1 MPPHPRRDAKVGTPR
16 CGVTAREIAGGS
28 RVVPE
33 LLRRCCAAQD
43 GAARHPYRERIQIQ
57 LAFSSREPY
66 FPWMVLTESVS
77 EPLKQNQSPDATGIP
92 AHPDQFVHRHI
103 GPNAAEAGEMLVSTG
118 FKNLDELITAAVP
131 ENIRLGRPLQ
141 IPAAKTESEAL
152 ASLKALASQNQVFRS
167 YLGMGYYD
175 CITPAVIQRN
185 VLENPGWYT
194 QYTPYQAEISQ
205 GRLEALLNFQTMV
218 ADLTGLDIAN
228 ASLLDEATAAAEAM
242 IMCHSLKDGRNV
254 FLVSENCHPQ
264 TIEVVRTRAKALG
277 IEVVVGAHENFQ
289 FTEKVFGALV
299 QYPDTFGAIH
309 DYTGLV
315 EQAHAA
321 GALVTV
327 ATDLLA
333 LTLLKPPGEFGADVA
348 VGSAQRFGVPL
359 GYGGPHAAFFA
370 TRDEFKRYMPGRIV
384 GVSKDSRGK
393 PALRLALQ
401 TREQH
406 IRREK
411 ATSNICTA
419 QALLA
424 NMASMY
430 AVYHGPEGLKRIAQ
444 RIRTLTEILACG
456 LVKLGFAVSSEFR
469 FDTLR
474 IDLGDTSSTG
484 ILKIAEAHR
493 MNFRVVDERTLGV
506 SLDETTTESDIA
518 EILQVFNGDKALDFS
533 INELTPKSS
542 NFKLRTSSFLTH
554 KVFNSYHSETE
565 MLRYIKRLES
575 RDLSL
580 TASMIP
586 LGSCTMKLNAAAE
599 MFPISWPEFAK
610 IHPFAPLKQTR
621 GYQTLFQQLED
632 WLAEITGFAGISLQ
646 PNAGAQGEYTGLLV
660 IRAYHESR
668 GEAHRNVCLIP
679 TSAHGT
685 NPASAVMA
693 GLKVVAVACDKDGN
707 IDVADLRAKAEAN
720 KQSLACLMVTYPST
734 HGVFESTIK
743 EICEVIHANGG
754 QVYMDGANLNAQVGL
769 CRPADIGADV
779 CHLNLHKT
787 FCIPHGGGGPGVG
800 PIGVVEHLVDFLPGH
815 PVVNLGGEN
824 PIGPVAAAPWGSAG
838 ILPISWMYIAMM
850 GANGLTEATKFAIL
864 NANYIAKRLEN
875 YFPTLYRRNGL
886 VAHECILDLRRFK
899 SVTVEDVAK
908 RLMDYGF
915 HAPTISWPV
924 PGTMMVEPTESESK
938 YELDRFCDAMIAIHG
953 EISAIESGTV
963 DAKDNLLKNAPHT
976 ADVVAA
982 DNWNRPYS
990 REQAA
995 FPVPGLRDFKFW
1007 PAVGRIDNVYGDRN
1021 PICTC
1026 AGMEDYT

>member
-1 MPPHPRRDAKVGTPR
+1 MLA
-16 CGVTAREIAGGS
+16 
-28 RVVPE
+28 
-33 LLRRCCAAQD
+33 LL
-43 GAARHPYRERIQIQ
+43 
-57 LAFSSREPY
+57 
-66 FPWMVLTESVS
+66 
-77 EPLKQNQSPDATGIP
+77 
-92 AHPDQFVHRHI
+92 
-103 GPNAAEAGEMLVSTG
+103 G
-118 FKNLDELITAAVP
+118 FKEFDELITAAVP
-131 ENIRLGRPLQ
+131 PKIRLATKLNL
-141 IPAAKTESEAL
+141 PAARSEFEAL
-152 ASLKALASQNQVFRS
+152 AELRKIAGENQVFRS
-167 YLGMGYYD
+167 YIGMGYYD

-218 ADLTGLDIAN
+218 SDLTALDIAN
-228 ASLLDEATAAAEAM
+228 ASLLDEATACAEAM
-242 IMCHSLKDGRNV
+242 TMCHRLKDDRNT
-254 FLVSENCHPQ
+254 FFVSESCHPQ
-264 TIEVVRTRAKALG
+264 NIEVVRTRAKALG
-277 IEVVVGAHENFQ
+277 IEVIVGSFENFQ

-309 DYTGLV
+309 DYAPFV
-315 EQAHAA
+315 EKAHAA
-321 GALVTV
+321 GALVAV

-333 LTLLKPPGEFGADVA
+333 LTLIQPPGEFGADIA

-370 TRDEFKRYMPGRIV
+370 TRDEFKRQMPGRLV

-393 PALRLALQ
+393 PALRLALG

-430 AVYHGPEGLKRIAQ
+430 AVYHGPEGLKKIAQ
-444 RIRTLTEILACG
+444 RLHTLTEILAAG
-456 LVKLGFAVSSEFR
+456 LEKLGFNVGQASRLSPSSNENEGGMR
-469 FDTLR
+469 QARRLSCFDTFPVA
-474 IDLGDTSSTG
+474 LGDKRAAD
-484 ILKIAEAHR
+484 ILKVAEAHR
-493 MNFRVVDERTLGV
+493 MNFRLIDDHTLGIA
-506 SLDETTTESDIA
+506 LNETTNESDVV
-518 EILQVFNGDKALDFS
+518 EILQVFNGDKALGFS
-533 INELTPKSS
+533 ISELTPENSQFAIRNS
-542 NFKLRTSSFLTH
+542 QFLAH

-668 GEAHRNVCLIP
+668 NEPHRKVCLIP

-693 GLKVVAVACDKDGN
+693 GLKVVAVACDQEGN
-707 IDVADLRAKAEAN
+707 IDVADLRAKAEAH
-720 KQSLACLMVTYPST
+720 KQDLACLMVTYPST
-734 HGVFESTIK
+734 HGVFEETIK
-743 EICEVIHANGG
+743 EICEIIHANGG
-754 QVYMDGANLNAQVGL
+754 QVYMDGANMNAQVGL

-800 PIGVVEHLVDFLPGH
+800 PIGVAEHLVEFLPGH

-850 GANGLTEATKFAIL
+850 GPDGLTEATKFRHPQRELHFQAVGKIFPDAL
-864 NANYIAKRLEN
+864 PQPRPGRARVHSRFARVSQRHRRGRGEAADGLWFSCADAVISRRRHAHGRADRKRIEVRTGP
-875 YFPTLYRRNGL
+875 F
-886 VAHECILDLRRFK
+886 LRRDDCH
-899 SVTVEDVAK
+899 SRGNDRRGK
-908 RLMDYGF
+908 RVSRREEQPAQERAAHGGHGGGGQL
-915 HAPTISWPV
+915 
-924 PGTMMVEPTESESK
+924 EPA
-938 YELDRFCDAMIAIHG
+938 L
-953 EISAIESGTV
+953 SARTGGLSG
-963 DAKDNLLKNAPHT
+963 A
-976 ADVVAA
+976 
-982 DNWNRPYS
+982 
-990 REQAA
+990 E
-995 FPVPGLRDFKFW
+995 
-1007 PAVGRIDNVYGDRN
+1007 PARLQILACGRSH
-1021 PICTC
+1021 
-1026 AGMEDYT
+1026 